1 MVYNHI
7 LSQIQNMTY
16 HCLYP
21 ITCTVTGD
29 KCTSHVNPPNLGIGG
44 DLDECKT
51 WAEFKSGELFR
62 ITNKSSINTGV
73 SNRWYT
79 TKFSI
84 LTRIVTTFDPKYN
97 NFLKRNEQ
105 SFSAKRNKTPSPQS
119 FSYQCH
125 NTPLALSPSARRVW
139 MWGPNVSCQL
149 KFWPFVRKRAR
160 LFTVPYFFVSSSG
173 SSAYRYG
180 RPSWFYV
187 CRGAGVGV
195 HGRGREAIKIVPLS
209 SLLPKPSPPAKS
221 ILHSSKMAARNT
233 SLRSRWS
240 YGK

>member
-1 MVYNHI
+1 M
-7 LSQIQNMTY
+7 SWIQKWRT
-16 HCLYP
+16 
-21 ITCTVTGD
+21 
-29 KCTSHVNPPNLGIGG
+29 
-44 DLDECKT
+44 
-51 WAEFKSGELFR
+51 FR
-62 ITNKSSINTGV
+62 IIKKSSINTAV
-73 SNRWYT
+73 SDRWYT

-84 LTRIVTTFDPKYN
+84 LTRIVTTFDPKYS

-160 LFTVPYFFVSSSG
+160 RPRLFTVPYFFVRSSAW
-173 SSAYRYG
+173 SAYRYG

-195 HGRGREAIKIVPLS
+195 RGRGREAIKIVPLFP
-209 SLLPKPSPPAKS
+209 LLPKPSP
-221 ILHSSKMAARNT
+221 ARQVDFALIQDGRT
-233 SLRSRWS
+233 
-240 YGK
+240 